1 MTLRS
6 ACLAAFAACSACPN
20 LALADGANVAK
31 VVNLKADSSRD
42 GVYDRF
48 DGDLDLGLALGAEFG
63 SAGTPAPIVRGSAHY
78 FSMAGLY
85 AAGRVK
91 AGDRSAPS
99 LFDLGIDVRPLFV
112 PRWAKGYETGPAFF
126 DLTLDSL
133 SLSLG
138 AFWAAKSDR
147 GGGTQGFEA
156 SLGFGVPLL
165 AAAAGPWLETR
176 GVLRYPDAGPR
187 DEAVIVALAWH
198 GFALTPLIASQSD

>member
-6 ACLAAFAACSACPN
+6 ACLAAFAACLASPC

-31 VVNLKADSSRD
+31 VVNLKADSSQD

-91 AGDRSAPS
+91 AGGDSAPS
-99 LFDLGIDVRPLFV
+99 LFDLGVDVRPLFV

-138 AFWAAKSDR
+138 GFWAAKSDR
-147 GGGTQGFEA
+147 GGSAQGFEA
-156 SLGFGVPLL
+156 SLGFGLPLL

-176 GVLRYPDAGPR
+176 GVLRYPDSGPR

-198 GFALTPLIASQSD
+198 GFALTPLIASQSE